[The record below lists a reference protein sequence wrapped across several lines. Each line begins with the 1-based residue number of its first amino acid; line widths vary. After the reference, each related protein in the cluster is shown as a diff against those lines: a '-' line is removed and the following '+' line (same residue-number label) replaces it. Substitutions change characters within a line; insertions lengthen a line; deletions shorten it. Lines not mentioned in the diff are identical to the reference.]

1 LSAIKAWKLLETS
14 HFASVQPWFQ
24 IFREKVELPGGR
36 VLDDF
41 YRIVT
46 PDFAMVVPVT
56 SDGELLMVRGYKHGP
71 RKVCLSVPGGMIE
84 RGESPLNAAKRE
96 LLEETGYEAA
106 EWQSLGSFVV
116 DSNREGGTAQLFLA
130 KNVKQVTTKR
140 EDDAEELQVEF
151 MSPQQFLEAIRQND
165 IVTLATA
172 SAVALAL
179 VNGIV

>member
-1 LSAIKAWKLLETS
+1 MKAWKLLETS
-14 HFASVQPWFQ
+14 QLTSAEPWFQ
-24 IFREKVELPGGR
+24 IFREKVELPSGR

-46 PDFAMVVPVT
+46 PDFAMVVPIT
-56 SDGELLMVRGYKHGP
+56 PTGEILMVRGYKHGP

-84 RGESPLNAAKRE
+84 PGESPLRAARRE

-106 EWQSLGSFVV
+106 EWLSLGTFIV
-116 DSNREGGTAQLFLA
+116 DSNRQGGTAHLFLA
-130 KNVKQVTTKR
+130 KNVMQIMTKI
-140 EDDAEELQVEF
+140 EDDAEELQVELI
-151 MSPQQFLEAIRQND
+151 SPHCFLEAIRKND

-179 VNGIV
+179 VNGIIPI